1 MEKTNMSKRLSK
13 GNMSILDF
21 QKRFDTEDKCRDY
34 FIQLRF
40 PNGFKCPHCG
50 GTTCGQVKTR
60 NLLRCKSCRK
70 QISVTSGTVFH
81 RTHLSLLQIIW
92 AMYLF
97 ANDKRGCSAVQI
109 QRNLKVNYDTALYL
123 LQRLRKAMK
132 SRDDQYMLD
141 GIVELD
147 DTYVGTSTHG
157 KKRGRGT
164 EKAKVIVAVSQ
175 TDNGKAGF
183 IKMQVVSSLK
193 ATTFGRFAQKYIAEG
208 THIESDG
215 YASLIK
221 GVAKKYF
228 VHYETFSPDKE
239 MLLNLHTAIS
249 NMKALINGTYH
260 GVTKARLQ
268 EYLDEFAFRFNRKSF
283 REHLF
288 ERLAAA
294 IFL

>member
-1 MEKTNMSKRLSK
+1 MSKRLPK

-34 FIQLRF
+34 FIHLRF
-40 PNGFKCPHCG
+40 PDGFKCPYCG
-50 GTTCGQVKTR
+50 GTAYGQIKTR
-60 NLLRCKSCRK
+60 NLLRCKKCRK

-97 ANDKRGCSAVQI
+97 ANDKRGCSAIQI

-132 SRDDQYMLD
+132 SRDDKYLLQ

-175 TDNGKAGF
+175 TKDGKASF
-183 IKMQVVSSLK
+183 IKMQTVSNLK
-193 ATTFGRFAQKYIAEG
+193 SVTFGKFAKKYIAEG
-208 THIESDG
+208 SRIESDNC
-215 YASLIK
+215 ASLKK
-221 GVAKKYF
+221 GLAEKYF
-228 VHYETFSPDKE
+228 VSFQTFSPDKA

-260 GVTKARLQ
+260 GVTKQRLQ
-268 EYLDEFAFRFNRKSF
+268 EYLDEFDFRFNRKLF
-283 REHLF
+283 HEHLF

-294 IFL
+294 VFL

>member
-1 MEKTNMSKRLSK
+1 MSKRLPK

-21 QKRFDTEDKCRDY
+21 QKRFDTEEKCHNY
-34 FIQLRF
+34 FIQLRY

-50 GTTCGQVKTR
+50 GTSCGEIKTR
-60 NLLRCKSCRK
+60 NLLRCKTCRK

-81 RTHLSLLQIIW
+81 GTHLSLLQIIW

-132 SRDDQYMLD
+132 SRDDKYMLQ

-175 TDNGKAGF
+175 TEDGKAAY
-183 IKMQVVSSLK
+183 IKMRVVTNLK
-193 ATTFGRFAQKYIAEG
+193 AITFGEFAKQNIVEG
-208 THIESDG
+208 SRIESDNC
-215 YASLIK
+215 ASLKK
-221 GVAKKYF
+221 GLAEKYF
-228 VHYETFSPDKE
+228 VHYETFSPDKA

-260 GVTKARLQ
+260 GVTKDRMQ
-268 EYLDEFAFRFNRKSF
+268 EYLDEFCFRFNRKMF

-294 IFL
+294 VFL